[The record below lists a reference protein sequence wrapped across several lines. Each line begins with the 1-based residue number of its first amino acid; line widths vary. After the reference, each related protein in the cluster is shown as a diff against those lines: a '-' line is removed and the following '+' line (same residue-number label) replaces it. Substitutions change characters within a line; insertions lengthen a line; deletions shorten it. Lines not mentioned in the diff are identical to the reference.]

1 MCPFCPR
8 LSDVM
13 GSCSAVTQRPVLG
26 QRMSERGFVI
36 GLECLEEVLVVA
48 ALPMAVVPS
57 AATGAASLS
66 LIP

>member
-1 MCPFCPR
+1 MCPLCLR
-8 LSDVM
+8 LSDVI
-13 GSCSAVTQRPVLG
+13 GSCSAVTQRPALG
-26 QRMSERGFVI
+26 QRMSGRGFVI

-57 AATGAASLS
+57 AAKGGASLS